1 MHGLIIE
8 LLIETEFRRKMSMTY
23 LKESRRVESA
33 NDHPGP
39 IATQEGDTLGQ
50 SIQSKV
56 EEWIDLD
63 ENVVWVYEL
72 PDANLKAEDIKE
84 AFEDQQYPVEGREWN
99 DFIDWLSGLLS
110 DEYVDGF
117 RAFSKETSGNWEV
130 RIARRSP
137 AEVWTDIKIAYD
149 DTDVMKRDVRQRAV
163 DQLRREFQFITMAE
177 TEELYYYDREAGI
190 YRPDGKRVVR
200 EQLENR
206 LREHATRREVNEILH
221 KLKAGRSRTADEFR
235 GPSGMVC
242 VENGVID
249 ISSPSNPTLRT
260 HSSEDE
266 FRSRLP
272 VKFDPNAACP
282 TWKECLAEWV
292 SNEDDRQKLQEF
304 IGYCLHHW
312 DQPFQKALLLV
323 GPTGSGKSTFLNVVN
338 ELLGHENVA
347 NQSLQALANQRFA
360 KAELYEKFANIY
372 NDLDATSVQNPGVF
386 KTLTAG
392 DSITV
397 ERKNKDPFRF
407 QPTQKLLFA
416 ANQVPSVDHDDD
428 AFYRRWYIVE
438 FSETIPPSDRNPNL
452 EDELLEELPG
462 ILNWALDG
470 YARLMRQGQFTENR
484 DIESTRSFW
493 RSYGTSIE
501 QFLEER
507 VEIVP
512 DVETS
517 QDDVYDAYCEFCD
530 NQGLPSRPKQT
541 LTKKLKRRANV
552 EQTRPNID
560 GERIRCYS
568 GIILSDGDSLVTN
581 SEEDD
586 DESSGW
592 LGNVESESF

>member
-1 MHGLIIE
+1 M
-8 LLIETEFRRKMSMTY
+8 
-23 LKESRRVESA
+23 
-33 NDHPGP
+33 D
-39 IATQEGDTLGQ
+39 Q
-50 SIQSKV
+50 SIQSNI
-56 EEWIDLD
+56 EEWVDPD
-63 ENVVWVYEL
+63 ENILWVYEL
-72 PDANLKAEDIKE
+72 PNANLEARNVQK
-84 AFEDQQYPVEGREWN
+84 AFEDQRYPVEGKEWG

-117 RAFSKETSGNWEV
+117 QAFSEETNGNWEV
-130 RIARRSP
+130 RVARRSP
-137 AEVWTDIKIAYD
+137 SEVWTDIKAAYD
-149 DTDVMKRDVRQRAV
+149 DTDVMKRDVRQQAV
-163 DQLRREFQFITMAE
+163 DQLRREFQCLTMAE

-190 YRPDGKRVVR
+190 YRSDGERVVR
-200 EQLENR
+200 EQLEDR

-221 KLKAGRSRTADEFR
+221 KLKAGRSRTANEFR
-235 GPSGMVC
+235 GPNDMVC

-249 ISSPSNPTLRT
+249 VSSPSNPTLRT
-260 HSSEDE
+260 HSPEDE

-272 VKFDPNAACP
+272 VEFDPDADYP
-282 TWKECLAEWV
+282 TWKDCLDQWV
-292 SNEDDRQKLQEF
+292 SDEDDRQKLQEF
-304 IGYCLHHW
+304 VGYCLHHW

-372 NDLDATSVQNPGVF
+372 NDLDAASVQNPGVF

-428 AFYRRWYIVE
+428 AFYRRWHIVE
-438 FSETIPPSDRNPNL
+438 FSETIPSADRNPNL

-462 ILNWALDG
+462 ILNWTLDG
-470 YARLMRQGQFTENR
+470 YAQLMRQGQFTENR
-484 DIESTRSFW
+484 DIVSTRSFW

-501 QFLEER
+501 QFLEEK
-507 VEIVP
+507 VDIVP
-512 DVETS
+512 EAKTPE
-517 QDDVYDAYCEFCD
+517 DDVYDAYCEFCYH
-530 NQGLPSRPKQT
+530 QGLPSRPKQT
-541 LTKKLKRRANV
+541 VTKELKWRANV

-568 GIILSDGDSLVTN
+568 GIALSDGDSLVTD
-581 SEEDD
+581 SEEDN
-586 DESSGW
+586 DENSGW
-592 LGNVESESF
+592 LENVESESF